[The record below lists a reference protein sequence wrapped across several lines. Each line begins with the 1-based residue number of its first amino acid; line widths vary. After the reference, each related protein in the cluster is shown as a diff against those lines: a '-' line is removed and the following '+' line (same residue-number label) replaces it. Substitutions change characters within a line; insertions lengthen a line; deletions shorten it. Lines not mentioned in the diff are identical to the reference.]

1 MFEVVY
7 DDPRCMNQV
16 EEFVKASEIAT
27 DSCQCPDKWMDAPL
41 SRSDEMRHAV

>member
-1 MFEVVY
+1 MFDVVC
-7 DDPRCMNQV
+7 DDPRSMYQV
-16 EEFVKASEIAT
+16 KEFVKASEIAT